1 MCFDISIISE
11 AKALS
16 SLQSAIASCLD
27 NKSYTCTLADS
38 LIANGIF
45 AKTDQAHLQLQ
56 LVKTIPTNSPTCC
69 DFRRRLGLAFFY
81 GEPEY
86 LTRLAPLL
94 PQLSDIADHLRGP
107 NYAVRNSINFQH
119 LGAKMSLLDIGI
131 DDGDLP
137 YDSLDAEVEKRFNQ
151 EVDKLSLAIK
161 EKFTRIVDSGT
172 SHMSRTEAKEV
183 MVALE
188 ARLQYAV
195 RTKPKPRRSIFG
207 NIESTESKIFMKE
220 HFKVQQKERV

>member
-1 MCFDISIISE
+1 MCFDASIISE
-11 AKALS
+11 AKAFF
-16 SLQSAIASCLD
+16 SLQGAIASCLD
-27 NKSYTCTLADS
+27 DGFHASTLADP
-38 LIANGIF
+38 LISNSIF

-56 LVKTIPTNSPTCC
+56 LVKTIPTDSVACC
-69 DFRRRLGLAFFY
+69 DFRRRLALAFFY
-81 GEPEY
+81 DEPDY
-86 LTRLAPLL
+86 LTRSAPLL
-94 PQLSDIADHLRGP
+94 PRLSDIAEHLRGP
-107 NYAVRNSINFQH
+107 DYAVRNSINFQH
-119 LGAKMSLLDIGI
+119 LGAKMSLLDIAI

-137 YDSLDAEVEKRFNQ
+137 SDSLDAEVEKRFNQ

-195 RTKPKPRRSIFG
+195 RTKPRPRKSIFG
-207 NIESTESKIFMKE
+207 NIESAGSRNFMKE
-220 HFKVQQKERV
+220 HFKVQQKE